1 MSVDTVPAP
10 APADTGAPAPAAG
23 SASPSGD
30 ASNNDNYNNGAT
42 SPNAGNNGGRAGGA
56 AAAASGEGQ
65 FTLRALVTSKEA
77 GIIIGKGG
85 KNVADLREATGV
97 KAGVSKVVQG
107 VPERV
112 LSVSGTLEGVTKVSF
127 LHLHFNFPLCDF
139 LPDWTINEKTKQNL
153 HIPTSLCVPN
163 RPTLPSSK
171 TSLRTHRLRT
181 TISREVSH
189 HPFTC
194 AF

>member
-10 APADTGAPAPAAG
+10 APADTGAPAQAAG

-30 ASNNDNYNNGAT
+30 ASNNDNNNNGAT
-42 SPNAGNNGGRAGGA
+42 SPNAGNNGGRAGG

-127 LHLHFNFPLCDF
+127 LASSLPFEHFLHPRMN
-139 LPDWTINEKTKQNL
+139 NE
-153 HIPTSLCVPN
+153 
-163 RPTLPSSK
+163 
-171 TSLRTHRLRT
+171 
-181 TISREVSH
+181 
-189 HPFTC
+189 
-194 AF
+194 